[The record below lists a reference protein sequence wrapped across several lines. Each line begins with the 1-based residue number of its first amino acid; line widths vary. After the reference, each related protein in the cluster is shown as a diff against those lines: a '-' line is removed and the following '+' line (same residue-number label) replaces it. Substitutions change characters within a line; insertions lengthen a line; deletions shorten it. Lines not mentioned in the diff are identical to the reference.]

1 MDFAGMKRRALQ
13 ALCKRHGLPAGGTN
27 AALVARLDAAL
38 SGAAGAEEEE
48 DVVGVAA
55 KKGCLKRSVGDA
67 GEAKKVTFA
76 VEESRGRGKCHDAGS
91 TDSAADDGFSAEAG
105 ANVTVRRSR
114 RNSLTAA
121 EAEEVEAAV
130 TVGRKR
136 KLRSQEIAE
145 DVAVCAQVVVSSRVT
160 RRSSLSGTTVLLP
173 PAVEKKRGRGK
184 AADSK
189 DKLVADA
196 QDSSVAAS
204 PAVVESKRSRRK
216 GENCEP
222 DVNKSAKVEVSTRTT
237 RSRSV
242 EAVVM
247 SPTVVENKRR
257 RKTGDAQPD
266 AELPTVPQVPRNDAP
281 VTRSLRNRV
290 VQVNNSVVEETH
302 TSQLL
307 ENKMQPSR
315 PATRR
320 HQQVAS
326 SVEEEKQE
334 QLAATSKA
342 PPLRRPGKNNSEVS
356 NANSESNKLSS
367 TLVEAK
373 DSKTAQLLTR
383 HNAKDEDVEKQ
394 PIVKEPVRRSTRR
407 SVVSA
412 MLDNE
417 KDLFEEKNPEAHV
430 RRSMRK
436 SIVPVKDIKGAG
448 EESQN
453 AKGED
458 AAKQPAVK
466 EPVRRSTRKSVVSVM
481 HEKEEK
487 DLIAEKNPEA
497 HVRRSKRKSVV
508 PAKDIEGVGEDIQ
521 NSKGA
526 DVQKQLVV
534 KQPVRRSS
542 RKSALPDML
551 ENESGFLVAET
562 NAEAHVRGS
571 TRKSVLPNMLNK
583 ENPDHS
589 KMARN
594 ENFEIGKCEDEK
606 QQKVKEPVRRSR
618 RSVATVMLEE
628 QNKGLHEGKMT
639 TIPMRRS
646 TRKSVALNV
655 VEKERTDHTE
665 EVGSEQLGV
674 GATKLK
680 VTDQL
685 TDGAVAVVASGNELQ
700 VEVAVQNNQGLQQST
715 GKSSDHNLSD
725 GNERHPGSDKYAS
738 CERVGEEGLKLRKQR
753 SSMEIS
759 SSANDSWNAEDFSG
773 PKFRKQQSAQTPSE
787 KDYTGANYDKP
798 LRTQQA
804 SNSTS
809 SKGRSSKRR
818 RTTAPEEVMF
828 AEEAKDD
835 MVIREATKDTHKV
848 SNEYSKESSSR
859 IQEICQV
866 NATREEISSS
876 PLLGTVTLPDEIC
889 SAQSIHRVIPGSGSG
904 DAAKESSDKS
914 KQPQEHS
921 DIQADDSHLSET
933 RNGEVDQSSSIGELL
948 PHNCFVS
955 EDKPLMGEASES
967 ALPTSDS
974 NPEIC
979 CDVISEQSVQAA
991 DLGRCTSNGGKGN
1004 PVLTNLHSDS
1014 AADDRILPVLNDGKG
1029 CSSDGRHSS
1038 LGLEFLFTEVC
1049 KESCSRNVENTA
1061 VEVDGGNKSSTSVS
1075 PGFCVGSDCG
1085 LEDEDVQPTG
1095 FDADKKLD
1103 VDQDVAEEEV
1113 VAEEKSYD
1121 EHVASKTDLNTK
1133 LNGELTGLDMESDCG
1148 IAEKNVRLVADNP
1161 DEEEATIQVLQG
1173 YVQEG
1178 DSEKP
1183 SQFSATPECKHE
1195 CGLPE
1200 ETVLHSKENK
1210 GRLSIAEQSPFGLQ
1224 FLFSK
1229 ESIEKSVEYGALA
1242 SATVHMEN
1250 GFDELKDCHVKCI
1263 LEKTHA
1269 SEPFS
1274 HHDTD
1279 EGSCSVSKS
1288 DVCMCTSQQDN
1299 GIEGLSKAS
1308 LDEEWVSSG
1317 FLLDANHIK
1326 DVTNSEEAACKGEGS
1341 KKPAHS
1347 DDLKA
1352 SSGKTDV
1359 KGPGDNPYSVTDTVF
1374 NSALH
1379 APANDNYDAC
1389 LDSNTELVQ
1398 QGHKDRCSEDTE
1410 ERFASKPWT
1419 NDIIEDA
1426 IGKYSGT
1433 GVVLLPAE
1441 ERSHVQDGQLNS
1453 KLEGA
1458 KVLDSGLNFSKDIS
1472 SILDNGSVVGSI
1484 GERTLSSSGL
1494 PKDSSIEYNLR
1505 QEVLDGSSAETFLD
1519 GSNICGGKNVSR
1531 VDTIENPSFNLA
1543 TPGYKHEGALSE
1555 EAVRTMKKY
1564 AGTCSSNPRELL
1576 MDLQALF
1583 SKENIEESDSQDG
1596 LAFAE
1601 SPGDESIDVK
1611 QQVEV
1616 HLGSNLSQFESTHLL
1631 DGLIGCSKTEVLHQ
1645 GHKDGCSEDRE
1656 EQVASGPCANDIVEA
1671 AAARYIESGV
1681 VLLPSEETSNLKD
1694 GQLNPKKE
1702 SAIVMESGLNCSK
1715 DVTNTSDNG
1724 SVVDIVGQRTP
1735 SGSGLPEDYRTD
1747 HNLQQEFLDGCSV
1760 ESSLQGST
1768 ISSKKIVSGV
1778 AGTFGNPSFS
1788 LATPNYKHEGALSEE
1803 AVCKMKNYT
1812 GTCSADPRHL
1822 LMELQSLFSEGSIE
1836 KIDPHDDLAF
1846 PSAGRGRNEPVDTLV
1861 CSEPDTNQGI
1871 CKDLS
1876 RAEEKESCMSI
1887 SVQHY
1892 ESGGFL
1898 RSSHMKDWAM
1908 SAQIDL
1914 SDDARLIE
1922 RNTGVEEVLCEE
1934 KEKRKSMPT
1943 SDSDVLHEKSRSN
1956 EHGIC
1961 RSHGQKH
1968 IVEINS
1974 KQSSCDSEMIHQDH
1988 KEENYEPN
1996 EDKILENGMYE
2007 DAPVKGIESAI
2018 MLPSVAGTL
2027 KMPVEQLKTNLGDE
2041 GEEHS
2046 FSCGQDMI
2054 EIFCTGSAKKDLF
2067 PLPKDYHVDSFQ
2079 KQDVPDVLS
2088 LLQSPEESANCLE
2101 ESVTGSGSCQTSG
2114 QQCINEVSG
2123 MQVTSNI
2130 EVFHQG
2136 HEESYENNDGKI
2148 TPGIPA
2154 SGVSEAV
2161 DIERSETEIGLA
2173 PPGGTSALP
2182 DEQLNMKVESHEVDE
2197 YSCCY
2202 DEDTSSL
2209 FDTESLCSKAS
2220 SLDKDTHKDP
2230 PSDLSTLR
2238 SPEVSTVFQNQSV
2251 PGSVGICQS
2260 SRRRGIDELRAKLQS
2275 FKVSSTVKGS
2285 YIAMSAPRPK
2295 PGDNLGQ
2302 SAIALLRNRE
2312 NAPPAKAG
2320 HHAMPNPDRSVAKE
2334 SSRLALQ
2341 PISGRPRDH

>member
-184 AADSK
+184 AAD
-189 DKLVADA
+189 
-196 QDSSVAAS
+196 
-204 PAVVESKRSRRK
+204 
-216 GENCEP
+216 
-222 DVNKSAKVEVSTRTT
+222 T
-237 RSRSV
+237 
-242 EAVVM
+242 
-247 SPTVVENKRR
+247 
-257 RKTGDAQPD
+257 
-266 AELPTVPQVPRNDAP
+266 
-281 VTRSLRNRV
+281 
-290 VQVNNSVVEETH
+290 
-302 TSQLL
+302 
-307 ENKMQPSR
+307 
-315 PATRR
+315 
-320 HQQVAS
+320 
-326 SVEEEKQE
+326 
-334 QLAATSKA
+334 
-342 PPLRRPGKNNSEVS
+342 
-356 NANSESNKLSS
+356 
-367 TLVEAK
+367 
-373 DSKTAQLLTR
+373 
-383 HNAKDEDVEKQ
+383 
-394 PIVKEPVRRSTRR
+394 
-407 SVVSA
+407 

-700 VEVAVQNNQGLQQST
+700 
-715 GKSSDHNLSD
+715 
-725 GNERHPGSDKYAS
+725 
-738 CERVGEEGLKLRKQR
+738 
-753 SSMEIS
+753 
-759 SSANDSWNAEDFSG
+759 
-773 PKFRKQQSAQTPSE
+773 
-787 KDYTGANYDKP
+787 
-798 LRTQQA
+798 
-804 SNSTS
+804 
-809 SKGRSSKRR
+809 
-818 RTTAPEEVMF
+818 
-828 AEEAKDD
+828 
-835 MVIREATKDTHKV
+835 
-848 SNEYSKESSSR
+848 
-859 IQEICQV
+859 
-866 NATREEISSS
+866 
-876 PLLGTVTLPDEIC
+876 
-889 SAQSIHRVIPGSGSG
+889 
-904 DAAKESSDKS
+904 
-914 KQPQEHS
+914 
-921 DIQADDSHLSET
+921 
-933 RNGEVDQSSSIGELL
+933 
-948 PHNCFVS
+948 
-955 EDKPLMGEASES
+955 DKPLMGE
-967 ALPTSDS
+967 
-974 NPEIC
+974 
-979 CDVISEQSVQAA
+979 
-991 DLGRCTSNGGKGN
+991 
-1004 PVLTNLHSDS
+1004 
-1014 AADDRILPVLNDGKG
+1014 
-1029 CSSDGRHSS
+1029 
-1038 LGLEFLFTEVC
+1038 EVC

-1173 YVQEG
+1173 YVQE
-1178 DSEKP
+1178 
-1183 SQFSATPECKHE
+1183 ATPECKHE

-1210 GRLSIAEQSPFGLQ
+1210 GR
-1224 FLFSK
+1224 
-1229 ESIEKSVEYGALA
+1229 
-1242 SATVHMEN
+1242 
-1250 GFDELKDCHVKCI
+1250 
-1263 LEKTHA
+1263 
-1269 SEPFS
+1269 
-1274 HHDTD
+1274 
-1279 EGSCSVSKS
+1279 
-1288 DVCMCTSQQDN
+1288 
-1299 GIEGLSKAS
+1299 
-1308 LDEEWVSSG
+1308 
-1317 FLLDANHIK
+1317 
-1326 DVTNSEEAACKGEGS
+1326 VTNSEEAACKGEGS

-1359 KGPGDNPYSVTDTVF
+1359 KGP
-1374 NSALH
+1374 
-1379 APANDNYDAC
+1379 
-1389 LDSNTELVQ
+1389 
-1398 QGHKDRCSEDTE
+1398 
-1410 ERFASKPWT
+1410 
-1419 NDIIEDA
+1419 
-1426 IGKYSGT
+1426 
-1433 GVVLLPAE
+1433 
-1441 ERSHVQDGQLNS
+1441 
-1453 KLEGA
+1453 
-1458 KVLDSGLNFSKDIS
+1458 
-1472 SILDNGSVVGSI
+1472 
-1484 GERTLSSSGL
+1484 
-1494 PKDSSIEYNLR
+1494 
-1505 QEVLDGSSAETFLD
+1505 
-1519 GSNICGGKNVSR
+1519 
-1531 VDTIENPSFNLA
+1531 A

-1778 AGTFGNPSFS
+1778 AGN
-1788 LATPNYKHEGALSEE
+1788 
-1803 AVCKMKNYT
+1803 
-1812 GTCSADPRHL
+1812 
-1822 LMELQSLFSEGSIE
+1822 
-1836 KIDPHDDLAF
+1836 
-1846 PSAGRGRNEPVDTLV
+1846 LV
-1861 CSEPDTNQGI
+1861 
-1871 CKDLS
+1871 
-1876 RAEEKESCMSI
+1876 
-1887 SVQHY
+1887 
-1892 ESGGFL
+1892 
-1898 RSSHMKDWAM
+1898 
-1908 SAQIDL
+1908 
-1914 SDDARLIE
+1914 
-1922 RNTGVEEVLCEE
+1922 
-1934 KEKRKSMPT
+1934 
-1943 SDSDVLHEKSRSN
+1943 
-1956 EHGIC
+1956 
-1961 RSHGQKH
+1961 
-1968 IVEINS
+1968 
-1974 KQSSCDSEMIHQDH
+1974 
-1988 KEENYEPN
+1988 
-1996 EDKILENGMYE
+1996 
-2007 DAPVKGIESAI
+2007 
-2018 MLPSVAGTL
+2018 
-2027 KMPVEQLKTNLGDE
+2027 
-2041 GEEHS
+2041 
-2046 FSCGQDMI
+2046 
-2054 EIFCTGSAKKDLF
+2054 
-2067 PLPKDYHVDSFQ
+2067 
-2079 KQDVPDVLS
+2079 
-2088 LLQSPEESANCLE
+2088 
-2101 ESVTGSGSCQTSG
+2101 
-2114 QQCINEVSG
+2114 
-2123 MQVTSNI
+2123 
-2130 EVFHQG
+2130 
-2136 HEESYENNDGKI
+2136 
-2148 TPGIPA
+2148 
-2154 SGVSEAV
+2154 
-2161 DIERSETEIGLA
+2161 
-2173 PPGGTSALP
+2173 
-2182 DEQLNMKVESHEVDE
+2182 
-2197 YSCCY
+2197 
-2202 DEDTSSL
+2202 
-2209 FDTESLCSKAS
+2209 
-2220 SLDKDTHKDP
+2220 
-2230 PSDLSTLR
+2230 
-2238 SPEVSTVFQNQSV
+2238 
-2251 PGSVGICQS
+2251 
-2260 SRRRGIDELRAKLQS
+2260 
-2275 FKVSSTVKGS
+2275 
-2285 YIAMSAPRPK
+2285 
-2295 PGDNLGQ
+2295 
-2302 SAIALLRNRE
+2302 
-2312 NAPPAKAG
+2312 
-2320 HHAMPNPDRSVAKE
+2320 
-2334 SSRLALQ
+2334 
-2341 PISGRPRDH
+2341 